1 MLTRIKIRL
10 GINDDAQDDLLNEFI
25 TSTCDVISLRVGVIT
40 FPKVLESIAVETVI
54 SAYNRRGSEGASS
67 EAVDVIST
75 SYITNLLEPYAEQLE
90 NFKKG
95 LTQGTEDAT
104 GTGRSGVRFF

>member
-1 MLTRIKIRL
+1 MIKRIKTRL
-10 GINDDAQDDLLNEFI
+10 GINDDAQDELLNELI
-25 TSTCDVISLRVGVIT
+25 TSIRDVISLRVGVII
-40 FPKVLESIAVETVI
+40 FPKVLESIAVEVVI

-75 SYITNLLEPYAEQLE
+75 SYITNLLEPY
-90 NFKKG
+90 
-95 LTQGTEDAT
+95 TQGTEDTT

>member
-10 GINDDAQDDLLNEFI
+10 GITDTTQDDLLNELI
-25 TSTCDVISLRVGVIT
+25 TSARDVISLRVGVIT
-40 FPKVLESIAVETVI
+40 FPKVLESIAVEVVI

-75 SYITNLLEPYAEQLE
+75 SYIKDLLEPYTEQLE
-90 NFKKG
+90 SFKKG
-95 LTQGTEDAT
+95 LEKGTEDAT
-104 GTGRSGVRFF
+104 GSKRSGVKFY